1 MREVSESVDRDIR
14 EIASYRGELEID
26 FIDHFGFLPSVTREL
41 LEEWIGVGLFRTE
54 ESFREFVNEQWSVY
68 ARYRPYLS
76 MEDEAKYGAGLF
88 ARALVCLY
96 GMYEVSDA
104 GEDTEEGIT
113 YRCKKR
119 TFYNGN
125 VFIPQYVEDG
135 VLYGYGS
142 SFFTRYSFNSKFE
155 GVGVNDSAYLVS
167 YRDRLEAFDA
177 EVAATRER
185 VLGYVK
191 ILREKRVEK
200 YWREVKTFPLAVV
213 GMSMRTDRG
222 YVSVVRGSDVEDA
235 SKVSL
240 PLTGVVEGVAFE
252 ETMEAELRE
261 EFGIGLN
268 HLDTEVLKLSGYGFV
283 ENEESGTSAS
293 LFYVSVK
300 LWIEFDELVERQR
313 TASDAYENE
322 ELVEVAGKRSSYVG
336 YVSSLDCAGSLKGY
350 LDLARRAMEQKSR
363 KSRKSV
369 SGF

>member
-1 MREVSESVDRDIR
+1 MSGEMEKMREVSESVDRDIR

-26 FIDHFGFLPSVTREL
+26 FIDHFGFLPSVTRET

-88 ARALVCLY
+88 ARALVWLY

-104 GEDTEEGIT
+104 GEGTDEGIT

-125 VFIPQYVEDG
+125 VFIPQYVEDE
-135 VLYGYGS
+135 VLFGYGS
-142 SFFTRYSFNSKFE
+142 SFFTRYSFIRKLD

-177 EVAATRER
+177 EVAANRER

-200 YWREVKTFPLAVV
+200 YWREVKTFPLAVI
-213 GMSMRTDRG
+213 GMSMRTERG
-222 YVSVVRGSDVEDA
+222 YVSVVRGTDVEDA
-235 SKVSL
+235 SKVGL
-240 PLTGVVEGVAFE
+240 PLTGVVEGVTFE
-252 ETMEAELRE
+252 ETMENELGE
-261 EFGIGLN
+261 EFGINLN
-268 HLDTEVLKLSGYGFV
+268 HLDTGVSTLSGYGFV
-283 ENEESGTSAS
+283 ESEDAGTSAS
-293 LFYVSVK
+293 LFYMNVK
-300 LWIEFDELVERQR
+300 LRIEYDDLVERQR
-313 TASDAYENE
+313 SASDAYEIA
-322 ELVEVAGKRSSYVG
+322 ELVEVVGNRASYVG
-336 YVSSLDCAGSLKGY
+336 YLSSKECAGSLKGY
-350 LDLARRAMEQKSR
+350 LDLATR
-363 KSRKSV
+363 V
-369 SGF
+369 SKKKKV